1 MDHKIKIDTKIEE
14 IKITGEIN
22 NIIKAIIAVDN
33 DKIEVTEITG
43 KTDSHKVQDIKTRFV
58 INSED
63 MVNAKEVMIANIIIS
78 NYVPS
83 G

>member
-43 KTDSHKVQDIKTRFV
+43 KTRFV